1 MLEKLAITN
10 YIMELSIVIPV
21 YNAERFI
28 RECLDS
34 VIINQFEFEVI
45 LVNDGSSDSSLTICE
60 EYATKDSRI
69 RIVNKKN
76 GGVSSARNAGIEVAT
91 GKYIMFLDADDYLT
105 KDAFE
110 YIEKYIACDKYEFV
124 AMSYYS
130 LFEDMTRD
138 LYEYNIDNQVTNQK
152 SKIDEILYTS
162 SDLNTCWGKLF
173 LKDKIDKY
181 NIKFRTDLPI
191 GEDYIFVA
199 DYYKYCKNVLLTNE
213 PILFY
218 RQHSGSAMRRYDID
232 KRIEFTGLLHEY
244 NKKAINDNASKE
256 LMPKMNR
263 YYLSVIT
270 NIFFEFA
277 KTASTNKELE
287 NMYCSAVNSDIV
299 IGIMNDISKKE
310 VKEFYK
316 KIEYVLIK
324 SKRVKLLVM
333 YFNFKARYAKKML

>member
-1 MLEKLAITN
+1 
-10 YIMELSIVIPV
+10 MELSIVIPV

-34 VIINQFEFEVI
+34 VIINKFDFEVI

-60 EYATKDSRI
+60 EYAAKDTRI

-91 GKYIMFLDADDYLT
+91 GKYIMFLDADDYFT
-105 KDAFE
+105 EDAFE
-110 YIEKYIACDKYEFV
+110 YIDKYISCDKYEFV

-130 LFEDMTRD
+130 LFENMTRD

-173 LKDKIDKY
+173 LRERIIKHD
-181 NIKFRTDLPI
+181 IKFRTNLPI

-199 DYYKYCKNVLLTNE
+199 DYYKHCKNVLLTNE

-232 KRIEFTGLLHEY
+232 KRIEFTGLLLDY
-244 NKKAINDNASKE
+244 NKRAINDYASKE
-256 LMPKMNR
+256 LIPKMNR

-277 KTASTNKELE
+277 RTTSNKKELE
-287 NMYCSAVNSDIV
+287 SMYVRAVNSDVV
-299 IGIMNDISKKE
+299 IGIMNDISRKE
-310 VKEFYK
+310 VREPYK
-316 KIEYVLIK
+316 KIEYSLIK
-324 SKRVKLLVM
+324 SKNVKLLAI